1 MNEGIKMSTS
11 LKMLL
16 SNITLP
22 NMVYLKRKNM
32 LVEATAIDLNKLT
45 LYKDYVFLPYVK
57 DSEMYDLF
65 LDHYHLV
72 KEKRRL
78 HQSDDFES
86 EFCRFIHYNKKYD
99 HSLWDKYFD
108 FKINYLKPILI
119 KWCKTNKIS
128 YVDDVDSIII

>member
-1 MNEGIKMSTS
+1 MSTS

-22 NMVYLKRKNM
+22 NMVYLKKKNM
-32 LVEATAIDLNKLT
+32 LVEATEVDLYKLT

-57 DSEMYDLF
+57 DPEMYDLF

-86 EFCRFIHYNKKYD
+86 EFCRFIQAFF
-99 HSLWDKYFD
+99 L
-108 FKINYLKPILI
+108 L
-119 KWCKTNKIS
+119 
-128 YVDDVDSIII
+128 